1 MTVHDARE
9 ALTRSVDLIEQAPE
23 SANALTLYAL
33 ASTLEY
39 ERAGCL
45 FKLIKLR
52 DMDAEARRLAYGLM
66 ELVADESIG
75 DDTWQQAKARMD
87 RAIRG
92 V

>member
-1 MTVHDARE
+1 MLDGRE
-9 ALTRSVDLIEQAPE
+9 ALMRSVDLIEQAPE

-66 ELVADESIG
+66 ELVADETVA
-75 DDTWQQAKARMD
+75 DDAWQQAKARMD

>member
-1 MTVHDARE
+1 MTMLSGSE
-9 ALTRSVDLIEQAPE
+9 ALERSVVFIEQAPE

-33 ASTLEY
+33 ANTLEY

-45 FKLIKLR
+45 FKLVKLR
-52 DMDAEARRLAYGLM
+52 DMDAEARQLAYGLM
-66 ELVADESIG
+66 ELVAEEAVG
-75 DDTWQQAKARMD
+75 DDTWKDAKARMD

>member
-1 MTVHDARE
+1 MTLISGTE
-9 ALTRSVDLIEQAPE
+9 ALARSVAFIEQAPE

-33 ASTLEY
+33 ANTLEY

-52 DMDAEARRLAYGLM
+52 DMDAEARALAYGLM
-66 ELVADESIG
+66 ELVVDESVG
-75 DDTWQQAKARMD
+75 NDTWKDAKARMD